1 MQARHALPV
10 QSEGRNVAMDKYFD
24 IVSNSPLGVELNE
37 DHSAILS
44 KLVDIRSLK
53 DGEILIREG
62 AADSVLFVVVSGSV
76 AVTRGTG
83 AADWIVLHV
92 LKPRD
97 LAGELGFLD
106 GMEHSATLRA
116 IGPAEVYTLRRER
129 LEELL
134 ETHPRIVYL
143 VMRAVVREVHAI
155 LRRMNVQ
162 YVELTNYITKQHG
175 RY

>member
-1 MQARHALPV
+1 
-10 QSEGRNVAMDKYFD
+10 MDTSFEMVRK
-24 IVSNSPLGVELNE
+24 SPLGAELDDE
-37 DHSAILS
+37 QSSLLS
-44 KLVDIRSLK
+44 KLVIIRTLK

-62 AADSVLFVVVSGSV
+62 TSDSDLFVVVSGSI
-76 AVTRGTG
+76 AVTRDTG
-83 AADWIVLHV
+83 GADWIVLHV
-92 LKPRD
+92 LRPRD

-106 GMEHSATLRA
+106 GLEHSATLRA
-116 IGPAEVYTLRRER
+116 LGPAEVYILGRNR

-134 ETHPRIVYL
+134 QTHPRIVYL